1 MANCTICHEPIM
13 PSAKARADKY
23 GQFTSPFTTHAFCAV
38 SKRSHEAHQT
48 MTLHR
53 SNPSLHRI

>member
-1 MANCTICHEPIM
+1 MANCTICHEPIVLM
-13 PSAKARADKY
+13 PSAKY

-48 MTLHR
+48 MALHR
-53 SNPSLHRI
+53 SNSNPSLHRI